1 MRFDYKGME
10 TTAIV
15 FAVTLLTSELYYLL
29 FYSQNT
35 LLSTSQLKSPPILQN
50 STISAMMERTY
61 GRRKP
66 GIPPR
71 TPSNSLSD
79 TVSQTEY
86 LSSSSSPDIEPF
98 DYPLVPFFSQ
108 ESSSTYREDHGGARR
123 EKRARNREAF
133 AITSTLLEAQ
143 EFGELME
150 HEDEVNFALDG
161 LRKGQQVRIRRG
173 SLSSLLAICAS
184 QHQRRSL
191 RAQGYNAFEP
201 VVDSSVFSV
210 TFRVWFCSICHDF
223 FEFGMWV
230 LRKGFALGLLD

>member
-1 MRFDYKGME
+1 
-10 TTAIV
+10 
-15 FAVTLLTSELYYLL
+15 
-29 FYSQNT
+29 
-35 LLSTSQLKSPPILQN
+35 
-50 STISAMMERTY
+50 MERTY

-71 TPSNSLSD
+71 TPSNSLND
-79 TVSQTEY
+79 TVSQPEY
-86 LSSSSSPDIEPF
+86 LSSSSSPDIEPL

-108 ESSSTYREDHGGARR
+108 ESSTYREDYPEPVRR
-123 EKRARNREAF
+123 EKRARNRREAF
-133 AITSTLLEAQ
+133 AMTSTLLEAQ

-191 RAQGYNAFEP
+191 RAQGYSLSPSFL
-201 VVDSSVFSV
+201 DSSVSPSLLAFE
-210 TFRVWFCSICHDF
+210 FFSICYKF
-223 FEFGMWV
+223 CEFSC
-230 LRKGFALGLLD
+230 GFCEKALL